1 MSQHQARSSP
11 LMAMTSSTLSLSSS
25 DHIKKENLL
34 ITSLIH
40 DFHSIE
46 LCFGHNPVSVSAS
59 EIGFARAF
67 VRLALERRLLS
78 RHLSELFSHSDLL
91 QALYKRDAF
100 LRADDGDLRKQF
112 LAHVESLQLLDY
124 KCFSNSYADIDIIYH
139 VIIVPTKTRPTGIS
153 STSANPY
160 IALAGLLGSTKV
172 IPIPSKNTLEVKF
185 KVKLL
190 FIANKEN
197 DIDDNIFLA

>member
-1 MSQHQARSSP
+1 
-11 LMAMTSSTLSLSSS
+11 MTNSTLSLAPSEHSS
-25 DHIKKENLL
+25 N
-34 ITSLIH
+34 TSLLR
-40 DFHSIE
+40 DFRSIE
-46 LCFGHNPVSVSAS
+46 SCFGHNAVSVSAS

-67 VRLALERRLLS
+67 VRLSLERRLLS
-78 RHLSELFSHSDLL
+78 RHFSELFSHSDLL

-139 VIIVPTKTRPTGIS
+139 VTIVPSRARATGLP
-153 STSANPY
+153 STTTASPY

-172 IPIPSKNTLEVKF
+172 IPLPSKNALEVRF
-185 KVKLL
+185 KV
-190 FIANKEN
+190 N
-197 DIDDNIFLA
+197 DQRR